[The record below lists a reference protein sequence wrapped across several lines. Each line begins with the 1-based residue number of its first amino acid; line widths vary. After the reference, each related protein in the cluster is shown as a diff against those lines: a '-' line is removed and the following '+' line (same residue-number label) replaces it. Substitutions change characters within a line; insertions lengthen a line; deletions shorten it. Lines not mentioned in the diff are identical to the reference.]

1 MGVGTW
7 SLTSTGQI
15 NPLVS
20 VSSLVKSGSG
30 LHQGSPQRTPH
41 WPPLGTFRKHG
52 FLGLTLDLLSLDLQD
67 GAWESGVT
75 PQMIWSHYP
84 FGEPWTG
91 EPVDWPSVEGL
102 CRVQISRDLV
112 FLAGSQGLS
121 CDIQK
126 MLKK

>member
-30 LHQGSPQRTPH
+30 LRQGSPHRIPH

-52 FLGLTLDLLSLDLQD
+52 FPGPTLGLLSLDLQY
-67 GAWESGVT
+67 GAWESVWGHS
-75 PQMIWSHYP
+75 PDDS
-84 FGEPWTG
+84 EPL
-91 EPVDWPSVEGL
+91 P
-102 CRVQISRDLV
+102 I
-112 FLAGSQGLS
+112 
-121 CDIQK
+121 
-126 MLKK
+126 